1 MQLKIDQ
8 FRFNNSQFNLDF
20 TKERRNMT
28 KMINCSSL
36 FKISVIW
43 MQVLQHSF
51 DTSVKKLSNMERKET
66 DNINFVGLV
75 NYKETTMFCMF
86 LV

>member
-1 MQLKIDQ
+1 
-8 FRFNNSQFNLDF
+8 
-20 TKERRNMT
+20 MT

-51 DTSVKKLSNMERKET
+51 DTFVKKLSYIERKEA

-75 NYKETTMFCMF
+75 NYKETTMFCVTVNSSISRSF
-86 LV
+86 CFTLGKVFT

>member
-1 MQLKIDQ
+1 
-8 FRFNNSQFNLDF
+8 
-20 TKERRNMT
+20 MT

-51 DTSVKKLSNMERKET
+51 DTFVKKLSNMERKET

-75 NYKETTMFCMF
+75 NYKETTMFCVTVNSSISGSF
-86 LV
+86 CFTLGLVFT

>member
-1 MQLKIDQ
+1 
-8 FRFNNSQFNLDF
+8 
-20 TKERRNMT
+20 MT

-51 DTSVKKLSNMERKET
+51 DTFVKKLSNIERKEA

-75 NYKETTMFCMF
+75 NYKETTMFCVTVNSLISRSF
-86 LV
+86 CFTLG

>member
-1 MQLKIDQ
+1 
-8 FRFNNSQFNLDF
+8 
-20 TKERRNMT
+20 MT

-51 DTSVKKLSNMERKET
+51 DTFVKKLSNMERKET

-75 NYKETTMFCMF
+75 NYKETTMLYMF
-86 LV
+86 

>member
-1 MQLKIDQ
+1 
-8 FRFNNSQFNLDF
+8 
-20 TKERRNMT
+20 
-28 KMINCSSL
+28 
-36 FKISVIW
+36 

-51 DTSVKKLSNMERKET
+51 DIFIRKLSNMERKEA

-86 LV
+86 